1 MKSRL
6 TKHIEMV
13 FKALGIEPN
22 FDIFDCENDT
32 LPDWS
37 FELKHTYKYFICSNA
52 VEKRDKLSSFLGKEI
67 CVFGNIIYWY
77 EGERISY
84 VQNFEDIT
92 KIENI
97 EEKSIIENVKLLKT
111 KTRLPIW
118 LDDYI
123 FKTLN
128 AQHNPNFER
137 FDFNL
142 DLSETDILKY
152 LGTYF
157 PRSYGEAFCIF
168 DNLFQNKAYN
178 TLFNRQNED
187 INIAVIGCGTG
198 GDLFG
203 LLTVIEKYVEK
214 QRNIN
219 IVAVDGNLEAL
230 NIASQIIKFYG
241 STRKQNIT
249 LKTIHYTFNK
259 ISNFEIE
266 NIGRKES
273 FDFVLSS
280 KMVCE
285 IIASGE
291 GENDNAYYDFVE
303 KFLPLLN
310 KYGVLYLLDVT
321 TRQKHS
327 KYNPFLMNS
336 QINEVLKKL
345 SDFCVISP
353 IPCAIFTSRCTQN
366 CFYQKEFLI
375 AHSHVSLDRSKVAYK
390 LISTKNLSKL
400 IGTPSEPKGS
410 YLIHKDKVCPNIDL
424 KDNYFDAFLLEEGV
438 ALDNESRESV
448 NIDDNLL
455 DISIASVDV
464 VPLCSTSVIEFDE
477 VLCKLNIEEA
487 ENEDIVVADEEYYS
501 GCYIIDTNVFLDKP
515 DIISKIGDDYFVVLS
530 AKVLDELDH
539 LKVKKN
545 MSVARKKRVA
555 KALKH
560 IRESMDEREIVLED
574 SDVRLLPRDFD
585 KNSPDNKILSVALK
599 FMDEDPILLTSDY
612 GLQVRAKG
620 LGIESISLKDFV
632 KNNN

>member
-13 FKALGIEPN
+13 FKALGIEHK
-22 FDIFDCENDT
+22 FGVFDCENDV
-32 LPDWS
+32 LPRWS
-37 FELKHTYKYFICSNA
+37 TGLKHTYKYFICSNA
-52 VEKRDKLSSFLGKEI
+52 IEQRDKLSVFLGKEI
-67 CVFGNIIYWY
+67 YVCGDIIYWY
-77 EGERISY
+77 DGERILS
-84 VQNFEDIT
+84 VQDVEISN
-92 KIENI
+92 KIENF
-97 EEKSIIENVKLLKT
+97 EEQSIFENVKLLKT

-123 FKTLN
+123 FKTLK
-128 AQHNPNFER
+128 AQYSPNHER

-157 PRSYGEAFCIF
+157 PRSYGEAFCVF
-168 DNLFQNKAYN
+168 DNLFQNKAYYA
-178 TLFNRQNED
+178 LFNGQEND
-187 INIAVIGCGTG
+187 INIVVIGCGTG

-219 IVAVDGNLEAL
+219 IVAVDGNEEAL
-230 NIASQIIKFYG
+230 QIMCNIVERYTSICRHRI
-241 STRKQNIT
+241 S
-249 LKTIHYTFNK
+249 LKTICYTFGH
-259 ISNFEIE
+259 ISNFAIV
-266 NIGRKES
+266 NIGEKGN

-280 KMVCE
+280 KMICE
-285 IIASGE
+285 IIASGK
-291 GENDNAYYDFVE
+291 GENDNAYFDFV
-303 KFLPLLN
+303 KTFLPLLDR
-310 KYGVLYLLDVT
+310 YGILYLLDVT

-327 KYNPFLMNS
+327 TYNPFLMNN
-336 QINEVLKKL
+336 QVNEVMKVFD
-345 SDFCVISP
+345 DFCVISP
-353 IPCAIFTSRCTQN
+353 IPCAIFTGRCTQN
-366 CFYQKEFLI
+366 CFYQKEFVI
-375 AHSHVSLDRSKVAYK
+375 AHSYVAVDKSKVAYK
-390 LISTKNLSKL
+390 LISTKELSKL
-400 IGTPSEPKGS
+400 IGTPSEPKGA
-410 YLIHKDKVCPNIDL
+410 YLIYKDKVCPNIDL
-424 KDNYFDAFLLEEGV
+424 RDRCFDAFLIEEGSGFN
-438 ALDNESRESV
+438 NESRTIIDV
-448 NIDDNLL
+448 DDNLV
-455 DISIASVDV
+455 DISIASVDNS
-464 VPLCSTSVIEFDE
+464 PLCSTSVIEFDE
-477 VLCKLNIEEA
+477 VLDRLNVAEA
-487 ENEDIVVADEEYYS
+487 ENEDITIVADEYYS

-515 DIISKIGDDYFVVLS
+515 DIISKIDDDHFVVLS

-599 FMDEDPILLTSDY
+599 FMDENPILLTSDY